1 MFLLMR
7 MPEFY
12 LVSKTL
18 GFKIIVIGEMLK
30 DVVLF
35 ALLYGIMLFCAG
47 IPLQLWSFNT
57 LKTLKF
63 QISRHVH
70 GI

>member
-47 IPLQLWSFNT
+47 IPLQLWS
-57 LKTLKF
+57 LSIKKY
-63 QISRHVH
+63 
-70 GI
+70 

>member
-1 MFLLMR
+1 MLYATSFMFLLMR

-47 IPLQLWSFNT
+47 IPLQLWSFS
-57 LKTLKF
+57 
-63 QISRHVH
+63 I
-70 GI
+70 